1 LTITAF
7 GGIIYSLDST
17 NKETLQFPE
26 GSKNQVNK
34 ILEVVMDREFE
45 VKLFLG
51 LEATEESFK
60 EKKIILFLYG
70 RIPLIS
76 KDRF

>member
-1 LTITAF
+1 
-7 GGIIYSLDST
+7 
-17 NKETLQFPE
+17 
-26 GSKNQVNK
+26 VNK